1 VTRLRAACLAIGL
14 AGVLLMSAKD
24 LGNLSLLGHSYLLGN
39 LLFLGGCLGASFY
52 NVYCKG
58 LMERFSD
65 RDVLIYSYVTATVGS
80 LPFLLWREPGCFQSL
95 FRLDAAGW
103 LAFGFLTLFVYGLSM
118 LMLFH
123 VLHKLPVTVVL
134 ASTYLV
140 PVFGVVIAM
149 LLLGERL
156 DPLTAIGAAVVLAA
170 TILIMRYDKAG

>member
-1 VTRLRAACLAIGL
+1 
-14 AGVLLMSAKD
+14 
-24 LGNLSLLGHSYLLGN
+24 
-39 LLFLGGCLGASFY
+39 
-52 NVYCKG
+52 
-58 LMERFSD
+58 
-65 RDVLIYSYVTATVGS
+65 
-80 LPFLLWREPGCFQSL
+80 
-95 FRLDAAGW
+95 
-103 LAFGFLTLFVYGLSM
+103 M

-123 VLHKLPVTVVL
+123 VLHELPVTVVL